1 MAIKGVDKKC
11 YILALFVRDDGER
24 FLLGSGH
31 YEFKDT
37 QMHFAA
43 NAIQNDI
50 VEVQGN
56 DGFLLAGQV
65 RRPGTQSFDGY
76 VGDGTMSK
84 EETES
89 YRRQFFSF
97 FRKNFFYKVIYV
109 FSDGTAIQRK
119 SGFLV
124 DDPTVEE
131 LYQMYPE
138 YHVALNF
145 EDVNYYSYSEDEE
158 GQEQYAKEATID
170 TSSMRATGGLVWDN
184 YGVVWEDP
192 WSDLVSV
199 SGSEIQIDNEAGARA
214 PIQDLELQGDTYQQ
228 TYSGKN
234 LIDLVPMTNT
244 QPTRYQQ
251 CTLETVMDA
260 TLGRNI
266 VHISGTNNYPSVV
279 YQLPQRLE
287 SGKYYALKFTYRSTV
302 SGSPQSSNMWFAPSW
317 SANNWDVLGS
327 INSGRAKPGDGDTA
341 VAIEQSTTWKTT
353 SRRFYVDPSQYSSTV
368 YSYTTIC
375 FSLGY
380 DANSTKELWLAD
392 AEVYKI
398 TEDEWNADTY
408 TSKDYQPYTGGIPA
422 PNPDYPQNIQTVTG
436 EQTVTVTG
444 KNLYN
449 PNTVVVN
456 KRLGSDGA
464 LINDSAYSTSDF
476 IKISP
481 SVQYAYTRY
490 ASGGGSSAV
499 CFYDSERNFIS
510 RTVWSGS
517 GNTGRTYFE
526 FTTPQESEFVRI
538 CDFKTLA
545 SLQFEKGVT
554 SAYEPYQSLSYTVN
568 LGSIELCKIGNYQDY
583 IYKSGDGW
591 YVHKETG
598 KQIVDV
604 SAIALRS
611 NYSNIEYGTFD
622 KPNDYGGYGA
632 FGYAYPIVCTHAI
645 HSSNPGNWNSASNI
659 GRLYSG
665 AESYKL
671 WIGFAKGT
679 GLDAIKTKLTGC
691 INYYALGTPTD
702 TEITD
707 DTLIAQLNALGAMK
721 LFIGEN
727 NLIVHATGT
736 NLPAPLSFKYY
747 TTVAMTGAEWEEGGS
762 GGATVVEVD
771 SITNTYPIWRVKGP
785 AVDPQLSVINTN
797 TTIRYTGT
805 VTSTQTLEIDMFNKT
820 AKLNGVSVIGN
831 VSGDW
836 VSLAPGTNRV
846 IYTAENADAQPSTIE
861 WQEVVG

>member
-1 MAIKGVDKKC
+1 MAIQGVDTKC

-184 YGVVWEDP
+184 IGVVWEDTQ
-192 WSDLVSV
+192 WGGEQTASGTEITVQNEMNVSSIV
-199 SGSEIQIDNEAGARA
+199 DDIRLYGNTE
-214 PIQDLELQGDTYQQ
+214 QQ

-234 LIDLVPMTNT
+234 LLNLPD
-244 QPTRYQQ
+244 
-251 CTLETVMDA
+251 TVH
-260 TLGRNI
+260 TENQIRW
-266 VHISGTNNYPSVV
+266 
-279 YQLPQRLE
+279 
-287 SGKYYALKFTYRSTV
+287 TV
-302 SGSPQSSNMWFAPSW
+302 SNSIHAVGQGTTASNAVSYLNTATTINFDITGNFTFSISQAITAPLYIRFYSSSN
-317 SANNWDVLGS
+317 ANLGQIAIS
-327 INSGRAKPGDGDTA
+327 TGDTSKTGTIPSGA
-341 VAIEQSTTWKTT
+341 VSYRILLAPTPNTTYDIDIYLQLEKSSQPSAIEP
-353 SRRFYVDPSQYSSTV
+353 YV
-368 YSYTTIC
+368 
-375 FSLGY
+375 
-380 DANSTKELWLAD
+380 
-392 AEVYKI
+392 
-398 TEDEWNADTY
+398 
-408 TSKDYQPYTGGIPA
+408 GGIPS
-422 PNPDYPQNIQTVTG
+422 PNPDYPQEVQTVTG
-436 EQTVTVTG
+436 EQTVSVTG
-444 KNLYN
+444 KNLYYLDTAPHFSSN
-449 PNTVVVN
+449 AAYIDVVYGVNDITIEAVGTGGAQYAGAVTTELDPTKTYTLSGTATKIAETSNTRV
-456 KRLGSDGA
+456 
-464 LINDSAYSTSDF
+464 AYWTSDDGSTWNLTPTIAF
-476 IKISP
+476 TETLSAGQTYDFSFQVTGSKYYRFGFYNANTATVTLGTKTKYSNIQLEAGS
-481 SVQYAYTRY
+481 T
-490 ASGGGSSAV
+490 AS
-499 CFYDSERNFIS
+499 D
-510 RTVWSGS
+510 
-517 GNTGRTYFE
+517 
-526 FTTPQESEFVRI
+526 FTPYRTPQ
-538 CDFKTLA
+538 
-545 SLQFEKGVT
+545 
-554 SAYEPYQSLSYTVN
+554 SY
-568 LGSIELCKIGNYQDY
+568 LISIGSTELCMISDYQDY
-583 IYKSGDGW
+583 IYKSGDDW
-591 YVHKETG
+591 YLHKEIG
-598 KQIVDV
+598 KVVFNGTETWGQVNSYAYFSTTINSDLIKPLNIY
-604 SAIALRS
+604 SLPLILSNYYSPASRS
-611 NYSNIEYGTFD
+611 NLYDSTV
-622 KPNDYGGYGA
+622 DYGIGIHENTPNRILIRNKDYTSIPA
-632 FGYAYPIVCTHAI
+632 FTTWLSNHNTTVYYPLA
-645 HSSNPGNWNSASNI
+645 
-659 GRLYSG
+659 
-665 AESYKL
+665 
-671 WIGFAKGT
+671 
-679 GLDAIKTKLTGC
+679 
-691 INYYALGTPTD
+691 TPTD
-702 TEITD
+702 TIITD
-707 DTLIAQLNALGAMK
+707 NTLIGQLNALGAMR

-727 NLIVHATGT
+727 NLAIQATGT

-747 TTVAMTGAEWEEGGS
+747 TTVAMTGAVWEEGGS

-785 AVDPQLSVINTN
+785 AVNPQLSVINTN

>member
-1 MAIKGVDKKC
+1 MAIKGVDTKC

-43 NAIQNDI
+43 NAIQTDI

-184 YGVVWEDP
+184 LGVVWEATQWGGEQTASGTEITIQNDM
-192 WSDLVSV
+192 SV
-199 SGSEIQIDNEAGARA
+199 MSPTKDTR
-214 PIQDLELQGDTYQQ
+214 LYGDTFQNG
-228 TYSGKN
+228 T
-234 LIDLVPMTNT
+234 
-244 QPTRYQQ
+244 PTP
-251 CTLETVMDA
+251 DA
-260 TLGRNI
+260 
-266 VHISGTNNYPSVV
+266 PVV
-279 YQLPQRLE
+279 
-287 SGKYYALKFTYRSTV
+287 V
-302 SGSPQSSNMWFAPSW
+302 
-317 SANNWDVLGS
+317 
-327 INSGRAKPGDGDTA
+327 
-341 VAIEQSTTWKTT
+341 
-353 SRRFYVDPSQYSSTV
+353 
-368 YSYTTIC
+368 
-375 FSLGY
+375 
-380 DANSTKELWLAD
+380 
-392 AEVYKI
+392 
-398 TEDEWNADTY
+398 
-408 TSKDYQPYTGGIPA
+408 
-422 PNPDYPQNIQTVTG
+422 QTVTG
-436 EQTVTVTG
+436 EQTVTIGDGVSSQSYEINLG
-444 KNLYN
+444 KNLLKLANYTAGGVTTTLN
-449 PNTVVVN
+449 
-456 KRLGSDGA
+456 SDGKITVSGTTA
-464 LINDSAYSTSDF
+464 NNYANFMAYQTPLL
-476 IKISP
+476 SP
-481 SVQYAYTRY
+481 SGTYTFSRTGDNTYRASLTLFSRDKSQNTSINIAAGSNSTTATIPFEIGYVAGAYTNLTV
-490 ASGGGSSAV
+490 GS
-499 CFYDSERNFIS
+499 ELN
-510 RTVWSGS
+510 
-517 GNTGRTYFE
+517 
-526 FTTPQESEFVRI
+526 FTTGLQLEFGS
-538 CDFKTLA
+538 TP
-545 SLQFEKGVT
+545 T
-554 SAYEPYQSLSYTVN
+554 SFAPYFTP
-568 LGSIELCKIGNYQDY
+568 IELCKLGDYQDY
-583 IYKSGDGW
+583 IYKGADGW
-591 YVHKETG
+591 YLHKEVERVVLNGTETWG
-598 KQIVDV
+598 QVNSYAYFTTQISTDIIRP
-604 SAIALRS
+604 SNIYSKPLILSDYYSPASRS
-611 NYSNIEYGTFD
+611 NLYDSVV
-622 KPNDYGGYGA
+622 DYGIGA
-632 FGYAYPIVCTHAI
+632 HENTPSRILIRNKDYTSIPAFTTWL
-645 HSSNPGNWNSASNI
+645 SNHN
-659 GRLYSG
+659 
-665 AESYKL
+665 
-671 WIGFAKGT
+671 T
-679 GLDAIKTKLTGC
+679 TV
-691 INYYALGTPTD
+691 YYALATPTD
-702 TEITD
+702 TQIMNE
-707 DTLIAQLNALGAMK
+707 TLVGQLNALGAMK

-727 NLIVHATGT
+727 NLVIQATGT
-736 NLPAPLSFKYY
+736 NLPASLSLKYY
-747 TTVAMTGAEWEEGGS
+747 TTVSMTGAVWEEGGS

-771 SITNTYPIWRVKGP
+771 SITNTYPIWRIKGP
-785 AVDPQLSVINTN
+785 AVNPQLSVINTN